1 MAFRLKKGEH
11 FTGRLVHQESGAE
24 EVLVER
30 GKRAEVVSRTVINA
44 GSRNLDW
51 VIELRRDT
59 GDEVHPVEIIQHWS
73 SLAGELPPVDR
84 PADM

>member
-11 FTGRLVHQESGAE
+11 FTGRLVDQESGAE
-24 EVLVER
+24 HVVVER
-30 GKRAEVVSRTVINA
+30 GKRAEVVSRTVIEA

-59 GDEVHPVEIIQHWS
+59 GDEDQPVETVQHWS

-84 PADM
+84 PAGM